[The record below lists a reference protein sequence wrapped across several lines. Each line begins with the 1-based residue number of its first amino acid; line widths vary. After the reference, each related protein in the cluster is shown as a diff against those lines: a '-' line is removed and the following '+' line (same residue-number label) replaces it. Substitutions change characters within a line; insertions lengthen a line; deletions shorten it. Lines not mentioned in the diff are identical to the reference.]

1 MKIFYFSQ
9 NFPNFFF
16 NFSFYAI
23 AQKCRLQQSWAR
35 HKKTLSMAL
44 PLDGYMKALRFIF
57 FVTIPTNEK

>member
-23 AQKCRLQQSWAR
+23 AQNCRLQQSWAR
-35 HKKTLSMAL
+35 HKKAL
-44 PLDGYMKALRFIF
+44 PLDRYMKALRFIF